1 MRISV
6 LNRKLHKAFGGRVTA
21 ALEDNC
27 IVLRGTLDRWDDVV
41 RAGQMAATKYS
52 TCHVVNDITFTGGK
66 DAPMRVPAL
75 RDDALDG
82 QTPDVLIIGGGISAV
97 GGMVYI
103 TTIAGCVWNH
113 EGLSGVGWLAV
124 ALVIFCLWR
133 PLSAIWGS
141 VLFGALMILYLR
153 LTIPFIPT
161 QLYKILPYVVTLVV
175 LIIVSLRK
183 KREDQPPTSLGLN
196 YFREDR

>member
-1 MRISV
+1 MFLYGMESMADGLQKFAGNRLQRV
-6 LNRKLHKAFGGRVTA
+6 LEILTSNRLLGVLVGAGVTA
-21 ALEDNC
+21 IIQSSSATTVMVVGFVNAGIINLLQATGIIMGASLEA
-27 IVLRGTLDRWDDVV
+27 IF
-41 RAGQMAATKYS
+41 M
-52 TCHVVNDITFTGGK
+52 
-66 DAPMRVPAL
+66 
-75 RDDALDG
+75 
-82 QTPDVLIIGGGISAV
+82 GISAV